1 MENGTIEAGKG
12 LEKGRKLEGDMI
24 LKGIVGENF
33 YNIKENIGAL
43 GKVKESEIR
52 KIAIKALDIIYYSIK
67 NI

>member
-12 LEKGRKLEGDMI
+12 LEKGRTLEGDMI
-24 LKGIVGENF
+24 LKGVVGENF

>member
-1 MENGTIEAGKG
+1 
-12 LEKGRKLEGDMI
+12 MI
-24 LKGIVGENF
+24 LKGVVGENF